1 MSLPQIADLT
11 VVLIVLISQSIIA
24 RLYFLNWK
32 KRLPPKVVPVISAA
46 LYCLWA
52 ITAFNLV
59 LELTLLRL
67 GRWVPGPI
75 RGPLRAIGST
85 WSMGAAVSLAV
96 YFLYRYFIRPG
107 ITKFSPEFSSDRRS
121 LIRATGAVAMAAP
134 FAAAAFGTVIERTR
148 YRVNEIDLP
157 LPNLHPDLE
166 GLRIAQISDLH
177 VSPYLSVREAGRV
190 VDMTNELRPHL
201 TVVTGD
207 LITEAGDPL
216 DDTILELARLRADAG
231 VLGCLGNHE
240 VYARC
245 RIRETTLCARK
256 GIKILRGEARQL
268 RFGNGVLNVAGVDFQ
283 SFADKPAYLK
293 GAEKLVVPGSAN
305 LLLSHNPDVFPV
317 AVGKGYDAMLAG
329 HTHGGQVTVEILNRT
344 ANFARFFT
352 PYVAGLYRID
362 GRSCYV
368 NAGIGTI
375 AVPFRIGAP
384 PEISLFRL
392 RKA

>member
-1 MSLPQIADLT
+1 MSLPQIADL
-11 VVLIVLISQSIIA
+11 VVVIIVLASQFFIGHS
-24 RLYFLNWK
+24 FFTNWR
-32 KRLPPKVVPVISAA
+32 KRLTPQMARAVSIA
-46 LYCLWA
+46 LYLLWA
-52 ITAFNLV
+52 VTAFNLL
-59 LELTLLRL
+59 LEITRLRL
-67 GRWVPGPI
+67 GRWVPGPV

-85 WSMGAAVSLAV
+85 WGMGAAVSLV
-96 YFLYRYFIRPG
+96 IFFIYRYFIRTG
-107 ITKFSPEFSSDRRS
+107 IQKLSPTFSSERRG
-121 LIRATGAVAMAAP
+121 LIRSAGAVAMTAP
-134 FAAAAFGTVIERTR
+134 FAAAAFGAVIERTQ
-148 YRVNEIDLP
+148 YQVNEIDLP
-157 LPNLHPDLE
+157 IPNLHPDLE

-190 VDMTNELRPHL
+190 VDMTNELRAHL

-245 RIRETTLCARK
+245 RNRETNLCARQ
-256 GIKILRGEARQL
+256 GIKILRGEAREL
-268 RFGNGVLNVAGVDFQ
+268 RFGKGVLNIAGVDFQ
-283 SFADKPAYLK
+283 SFGDKPAYLERAEELVRP
-293 GAEKLVVPGSAN
+293 GATN

-317 AVGKGYDAMLAG
+317 AVRKGYDAMLAG

-352 PYVAGLYRID
+352 PYVAGLYRLD